1 MPPTGRPLPFILPKE
16 PAANEGGA
24 VESEKSRQ
32 DDSDFMFEKQFVTH
46 AAEQYAD
53 KDIFVDI
60 SDDNLPYSR
69 WTKVSDDNQLMNHL
83 LRMFWTWDNIVERTI
98 YRPMFERDLVTMDP
112 NLADNGCGSFCSRF
126 LVNALLALSCLY
138 TMNSKTFQDTGDP
151 ITRGRYWADEAEALL
166 STIEQD
172 TVSFPLLQGLLA
184 MFCYEGNL
192 GLGTKAL
199 PYYFRAMDVYKGL
212 NNVDITKQQLGV
224 DEERTK
230 QGRVASS
237 WCIWGFYCCEWRGT
251 QALGL
256 RKLTR
261 KPVFPKVWREPDFP
275 LLLPTSSSHW
285 WYPYPISLQVQKSL
299 KVEIREVDALLS
311 EVVEEALDFIY
322 PDENEA
328 PPSKNPQLAL
338 QFYRSIVNW
347 KQNCPNQLRL
357 EDAVLPS
364 AILLHISAEV
374 MLTAILR
381 PFTNMNKAQF
391 GKFDPRE
398 RCYAHASNLASAIW
412 TYRSFAVIRFEYWL
426 THALGTAAHIVV
438 GGTEDAPVQ
447 MDTLTRAC
455 QCLYEMRST
464 LPLAT
469 DILCGIRI
477 ALKQLKEKIPAFM
490 DRFFDRIIHRK
501 DGLMHHFVASLL
513 PDSIDMTQNSSNQD
527 IQLQELLN
535 RLEDIGVD

>member
-1 MPPTGRPLPFILPKE
+1 M
-16 PAANEGGA
+16 N
-24 VESEKSRQ
+24 
-32 DDSDFMFEKQFVTH
+32 
-46 AAEQYAD
+46 
-53 KDIFVDI
+53 
-60 SDDNLPYSR
+60 
-69 WTKVSDDNQLMNHL
+69 TK
-83 LRMFWTWDNIVERTI
+83 
-98 YRPMFERDLVTMDP
+98 
-112 NLADNGCGSFCSRF
+112 A
-126 LVNALLALSCLY
+126 
-138 TMNSKTFQDTGDP
+138 FQDTRDP
-151 ITRGRYWADEAEALL
+151 VTRGRYWADEADALL

-230 QGRVASS
+230 RERVASS

-251 QALGL
+251 QALGF

-261 KPVFPKVWREPDFP
+261 KPVFPKVWRETDFP
-275 LLLPTSSSHW
+275 PLSPTSSCHW
-285 WYPYPISLQVQKSL
+285 WYPYPMSLQVQKSL
-299 KVEIREVDALLS
+299 KVEIREADALLS

-322 PDENEA
+322 PDENGA

-338 QFYRSIVNW
+338 EFYRIIVHW

-357 EDAVLPS
+357 EDAVMPS

-391 GKFDPRE
+391 GKFDPKE

-412 TYRSFAVIRFEYWL
+412 TYRSFAIIRFEYWL
-426 THALGTAAHIVV
+426 THALGTAAYIVI

-477 ALKQLKEKIPAFM
+477 ALKRSKETIPGFL
-490 DRFFDRIIHRK
+490 DRFFNRISHRK
-501 DGLMHHFVASLL
+501 DGLMHHCVAPLL
-513 PDSIDMTQNSSNQD
+513 PDSMDITQNNNNQE